1 MSQFFLRTKRT
12 EGIASVYTRVKKR
25 NPPIRW
31 EYVNT
36 GIDVDIETWNKANK
50 SISAWSKYIRESG
63 KEIGEKLDK
72 VSQTIDLLFEEGQIQ
87 SNEDKP
93 ILEKALS
100 QIANNDALKV
110 REEIAERKR
119 RQKEQDR
126 QAQIRKQRE
135 ILNFYDY
142 FFAGISDGSIRHGN
156 NEVYSKS
163 SIRIWKDFGKQLKA
177 YCPQGT
183 TFDDITKPFADKFSV
198 FLEKQGFMPKTV
210 NKDVICFR
218 KLCNLAAEE
227 GINSNAVSLK
237 VWKERTVRDNAKRAE
252 LYLTTEELD
261 ALYNMELEGVDDEV
275 RDVFLLG
282 VFSAQRIS
290 DYSHLS
296 RNNFKVTSNGTPIIS
311 LYQQKTGTYVEV
323 PYVDRRVDLICEKY
337 DYKFPT
343 ILKRDMNRRIKMI
356 LKRLA
361 ESVPSLMELNQ
372 TVLSCIELRKEKL
385 YEDMCRRV
393 EAGEKLDAEQKKY
406 FKKMKVYADE
416 HNGSPLYM
424 RDKNGHVLMH
434 KYELIVSHTARRS
447 ALTNLYKTGLFNNRE
462 MMAISGHQSEKV
474 FEKYIKVGVS
484 EQADRIYQKMQ
495 VMKAVDESQ
504 KTG

>member
-12 EGIASVYTRVKKR
+12 EGIASIYTRVKKR
-25 NPPIRW
+25 NPSIRW

-36 GIDVDIETWNKANK
+36 GIEVDIAAWNKANK
-50 SISAWSKYIRESG
+50 SIAAYNKYVREEG
-63 KEIGEKLDK
+63 KEIQEKLNK
-72 VSQTIDLLFEEGQIQ
+72 VSQTIDLLFEEGQILN
-87 SNEDKP
+87 NEDKP
-93 ILEKALS
+93 KLEKALS

-119 RQKEQDR
+119 KQKEQNK
-126 QAQIRKQRE
+126 QEQIRKQKE

-142 FFAGISDGSIRHGN
+142 FLAGISDGSIRHGS

-163 SIRIWKDFGKQLKA
+163 SIQIWKNFGKQLKA
-177 YCPQGT
+177 YCPERT

-218 KLCNLAAEE
+218 KLCNLAEEE

-237 VWKERTVRDNAKRAE
+237 VWKERTVRDNAKRAA

-261 ALYNMELEGVDDEV
+261 ALYNMELEGVDDQV

-290 DYSHLS
+290 DYTHLS
-296 RNNFKVTSNGTPIIS
+296 RNNFKVTANGTPIIS
-311 LYQQKTGTYVEV
+311 LYQQKTGNYVEV
-323 PYVDRRVDLICEKY
+323 PYIDKRVDEICAKY
-337 DYKFPT
+337 NYQFPS
-343 ILKRDMNRRIKMI
+343 IVKRDMNRRIKMI
-356 LKRLA
+356 LKKLA

-385 YEDMCRRV
+385 YEEMCRKV
-393 EAGEKLDAEQKKY
+393 ETGEKLDAEQEKY
-406 FKKMKVYADE
+406 LKKMKTYADE

-424 RDKNGHVLMH
+424 RDENGNVLMH

-462 MMAISGHQSEKV
+462 MMAISGHLSEKV

-484 EQADRIYQKMQ
+484 EQADRIFQKMQ
-495 VMKAVDESQ
+495 ILKAVDESPRAS
-504 KTG
+504 

>member
-1 MSQFFLRTKRT
+1 MSVFFLRTKRT

-25 NPPIRW
+25 NPPIKW

-36 GIDVDIETWNKANK
+36 GVEVDIMAWTRANK
-50 SISAWSKYIRESG
+50 SISAWNKYVREDG
-63 KEIGEKLDK
+63 KEISEKLDK
-72 VSQTIDLLFEEGQIQ
+72 VSQTIELLFEEGEIK

-93 ILEKALS
+93 VLEKALS
-100 QIANNDALKV
+100 MIANNDALKV

-119 RQKEQDR
+119 RQKELEKQER
-126 QAQIRKQRE
+126 IREQKE

-142 FFAGISDGSIRHGN
+142 FFAGICDGTIRHGS

-177 YCPQGT
+177 YCPKGT

-198 FLEKQGFMPKTV
+198 FLEQQGFMPKTV

-227 GINSNAVSLK
+227 GVNSNAVSLK

-261 ALYNMELEGVDDEV
+261 ALYDMKLEGVDDEI

-296 RNNFKVTSNGTPIIS
+296 RSNFKVTSNGTPIIS
-311 LYQQKTGTYVEV
+311 LYQQKTGNYVEV
-323 PYVDRRVDLICEKY
+323 PYIDRRVDLICEKY
-337 DYKFPT
+337 DYKFPS

-356 LKRLA
+356 LKKLA
-361 ESVPSLMELNQ
+361 ETVPSLMELNQ

-385 YEDMCRRV
+385 YKEMCQKL
-393 EAGEKLDAEQKKY
+393 ENGEKLDAEQKKY
-406 FKKMKVYADE
+406 YKKMKAYADE

-424 RDKNGHVLMH
+424 RDEEGHVLMH

-484 EQADRIYQKMQ
+484 EQADRIFQKMQ
-495 VMKAVDESQ
+495 VL
-504 KTG
+504 KTVEDGKG

>member
-12 EGIASVYTRVKKR
+12 EGIASIYTRVKKR
-25 NPPIRW
+25 NPPIKW

-36 GIDVDIETWNKANK
+36 GVEVDIASWNKANK
-50 SISAWSKYIRESG
+50 SIAAYNKYVREEG
-63 KEIGEKLDK
+63 KEIQEKLDK
-72 VSQTIDLLFEEGQIQ
+72 VSQTIDLLFEEGEIQ
-87 SNEDKP
+87 SKEDKP
-93 ILEKALS
+93 KLEKALS

-126 QAQIRKQRE
+126 EEQIRKQKE

-177 YCPQGT
+177 YCPVGT
-183 TFDDITKPFADKFSV
+183 TFDDITKPFSDKFSV

-252 LYLTTEELD
+252 LYLTTKELD
-261 ALYNMELEGVDDEV
+261 ALYNMELEGVDDQV

-296 RNNFKVTSNGTPIIS
+296 RNNFKVTANGTPIIS

-323 PYVDRRVDLICEKY
+323 PYIDKRVDEICEKY
-337 DYKFPT
+337 NYQFPS
-343 ILKRDMNRRIKMI
+343 IVKRDMNRRIKMI

-385 YEDMCRRV
+385 YEEMLKKV
-393 EAGEKLDAEQKKY
+393 ENGGKLDTEQKKY
-406 FKKMKVYADE
+406 FKKMQAYAEE

-424 RDKNGHVLMH
+424 RDKDGNVLMH

-447 ALTNLYKTGLFNNRE
+447 ALTNLYKTGMFNNRE

-484 EQADRIYQKMQ
+484 EQADRIFQKMQ
-495 VMKAVDESQ
+495 VLKVADES
-504 KTG
+504 KKAG

>member
-1 MSQFFLRTKRT
+1 MAQFFLRTKRT
-12 EGIASVYTRVKKR
+12 EGMAPIYTRVKKR
-25 NPPIRW
+25 NPPIKW

-36 GIDVDIETWNKANK
+36 GVEVDIASWTKANK
-50 SISAWSKYIRESG
+50 SIAAYNKYVREDG
-63 KEIGEKLDK
+63 KAIQEKLDK
-72 VSQTIDLLFEEGQIQ
+72 VSQTIDLLFKEGEIR

-93 ILEKALS
+93 KLEKALS

-119 RQKEQDR
+119 KQKER
-126 QAQIRKQRE
+126 EKKEQIRKKKE

-142 FFAGISDGSIRHGN
+142 FLAGISDGSIRHGN

-177 YCPQGT
+177 YCPMGI

-198 FLEKQGFMPKTV
+198 FLENQGFMPKTV
-210 NKDVICFR
+210 NKEVICFR

-237 VWKERTVRDNAKRAE
+237 VWKERTVRDDAKRAE
-252 LYLTTEELD
+252 LYLTTDELD
-261 ALYNMELEGVDDEV
+261 ALYNMELEGVDDQV

-282 VFSAQRIS
+282 LFSAQRIS
-290 DYSHLS
+290 DYSHLG
-296 RNNFKVTSNGTPIIS
+296 RNNFKKTDNGTPIIS
-311 LYQQKTGTYVEV
+311 LYQQKTGNYVEV
-323 PYVDRRVDLICEKY
+323 PYIDHRVDEICEKY
-337 DYKFPT
+337 NYQFPS
-343 ILKRDMNRRIKMI
+343 IAKRDMNRRIKMI

-372 TVLSCIELRKEKL
+372 TVLTCIELRKERL
-385 YEDMCRRV
+385 YEEMCKKV
-393 EAGEKLDAEQKKY
+393 EKGEKLDVEQKKY
-406 FKKMKVYADE
+406 FKKMQAYAEE

-424 RDKNGHVLMH
+424 RDDEGNVLMH

-447 ALTNLYKTGLFNNRE
+447 ALTNLYKTGKFNNRE
-462 MMAISGHQSEKV
+462 MMAISGHKSEKV
-474 FEKYIKVGVS
+474 FESYIKMGTS

-495 VMKAVDESQ
+495 ALKEDDEP
-504 KTG
+504 KKEG